1 MTIKIPGVP
10 FVLDGD
16 EYIIPPLPLGFLELH
31 GDQLGGDLSRLDSA
45 TVKLVVDAVHTAL
58 RRNYPELPRDFV
70 RDALDV
76 SNFADA
82 MQAVMDVSG
91 LKRREIEAAKQGEPA
106 ATS

>member
-10 FVLDGD
+10 LSLNGD
-16 EYIIPPLPLGFLELH
+16 EYIVPPLPLGFLEVY
-31 GDQLGGDLSRLDSA
+31 GDQLGGDFSRLDSA

-58 RRNYPELPRDFV
+58 RRNYPEITRDFV

-76 SNFADA
+76 GNFADA

-91 LKRREIEAAKQGEPA
+91 LKRRELEAAQSGEPTA
-106 ATS
+106 G